1 MEAHGAVSNFNGTK
15 LEIRNYLVAR
25 VPLIVV
31 DSSERERVERILR
44 ELAEENDAV
53 KSNELFDLA
62 ERKGISKRTM
72 ENAKKEMG
80 IQAKKINNAWYWELK
95 NLS

>member
-1 MEAHGAVSNFNGTK
+1 MEAHGAVSNFTGTK

-44 ELAEENDAV
+44 ELAEELNT
-53 KSNELFDLA
+53 E
-62 ERKGISKRTM
+62 IS
-72 ENAKKEMG
+72 
-80 IQAKKINNAWYWELK
+80 Y
-95 NLS
+95 